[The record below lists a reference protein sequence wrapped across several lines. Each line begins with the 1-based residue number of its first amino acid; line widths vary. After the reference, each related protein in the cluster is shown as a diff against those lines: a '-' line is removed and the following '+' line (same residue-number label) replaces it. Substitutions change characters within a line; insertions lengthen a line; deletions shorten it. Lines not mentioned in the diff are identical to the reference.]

1 MRIASFLFNN
11 RTVKQ
16 TLLKNSVWLGFV
28 KVANLLT
35 MLLSVIAA
43 RKFGA
48 DEFGKFS
55 FAMAFVSLFSVVV
68 TAGIPTIIIRE
79 FAREEKRKN
88 LFAPL
93 ILLGVFLGVLAFF
106 LILLF
111 SIFIT
116 DDVRTKSIII
126 PLGIYI
132 IIQGFTGIFFA
143 FFRAYQ
149 KMEYEAWIKIPF
161 LLVLFF
167 VGMIALFYFPSIES
181 LSVSYLIASVVILA
195 LTVIFFSRRLHPI
208 SLRFD
213 MGVMK
218 HFLLLSW
225 PLAFASV
232 FNMIYIYID
241 SVFMGYWGMTQEIG
255 WYNAAYKIV
264 NFTTIPMFLVTD
276 AFYPALSSLKETAK
290 KTQKIWDQFTGFMII
305 AAVPL
310 IVGGIAIAPKIIRFF
325 YGSSYDPSI
334 LAFQILI
341 CVGGIMYLTA
351 SYNTVL
357 LVANRQKILF
367 LITAIGGIM
376 NIVLNFI
383 LIPRFSLYGAAW
395 ATLITYFS
403 MLALFV
409 LYVRLKTEVKP
420 ITRRVFSIL
429 IMSILAT
436 ALMYGIIT
444 HSIIAKLPMLLL
456 ALIGFLSYSLSFL
469 VFFKIHRRIFH
480 TI

>member
-1 MRIASFLFNN
+1 M
-11 RTVKQ
+11 
-16 TLLKNSVWLGFV
+16 
-28 KVANLLT
+28 
-35 MLLSVIAA
+35 AA
-43 RKFGA
+43 VYK
-48 DEFGKFS
+48 
-55 FAMAFVSLFSVVV
+55 
-68 TAGIPTIIIRE
+68 
-79 FAREEKRKN
+79 
-88 LFAPL
+88 L
-93 ILLGVFLGVLAFF
+93 IL
-106 LILLF
+106 
-111 SIFIT
+111 
-116 DDVRTKSIII
+116 
-126 PLGIYI
+126 YI

-290 KTQKIWDQFTGFMII
+290 KTQKIWE
-305 AAVPL
+305 
-310 IVGGIAIAPKIIRFF
+310 
-325 YGSSYDPSI
+325 
-334 LAFQILI
+334 
-341 CVGGIMYLTA
+341 C
-351 SYNTVL
+351 
-357 LVANRQKILF
+357 
-367 LITAIGGIM
+367 
-376 NIVLNFI
+376 
-383 LIPRFSLYGAAW
+383 
-395 ATLITYFS
+395 
-403 MLALFV
+403 
-409 LYVRLKTEVKP
+409 
-420 ITRRVFSIL
+420 
-429 IMSILAT
+429 
-436 ALMYGIIT
+436 
-444 HSIIAKLPMLLL
+444 
-456 ALIGFLSYSLSFL
+456 
-469 VFFKIHRRIFH
+469 
-480 TI
+480 

>member
-132 IIQGFTGIFFA
+132 IIQGFTGIFLRSF
-143 FFRAYQ
+143 
-149 KMEYEAWIKIPF
+149 EPIKKWSMKRGLRF
-161 LLVLFF
+161 LFF
-167 VGMIALFYFPSIES
+167 LYYF
-181 LSVSYLIASVVILA
+181 LSV
-195 LTVIFFSRRLHPI
+195 
-208 SLRFD
+208 
-213 MGVMK
+213 
-218 HFLLLSW
+218 
-225 PLAFASV
+225 
-232 FNMIYIYID
+232 
-241 SVFMGYWGMTQEIG
+241 
-255 WYNAAYKIV
+255 
-264 NFTTIPMFLVTD
+264 
-276 AFYPALSSLKETAK
+276 
-290 KTQKIWDQFTGFMII
+290 
-305 AAVPL
+305 
-310 IVGGIAIAPKIIRFF
+310 
-325 YGSSYDPSI
+325 
-334 LAFQILI
+334 
-341 CVGGIMYLTA
+341 
-351 SYNTVL
+351 
-357 LVANRQKILF
+357 
-367 LITAIGGIM
+367 
-376 NIVLNFI
+376 
-383 LIPRFSLYGAAW
+383 
-395 ATLITYFS
+395 
-403 MLALFV
+403 
-409 LYVRLKTEVKP
+409 
-420 ITRRVFSIL
+420 
-429 IMSILAT
+429 
-436 ALMYGIIT
+436 
-444 HSIIAKLPMLLL
+444 
-456 ALIGFLSYSLSFL
+456 
-469 VFFKIHRRIFH
+469 
-480 TI
+480 